1 MRLKKIS
8 SRCEYT
14 FIHKFGM
21 IEGFRSNH
29 YNTYYSTYYKT
40 SDKVIGYDIF
50 YDNKTFHI

>member
-8 SRCEYT
+8 SGREYT
-14 FIHKFGM
+14 FVYIFCM

-29 YNTYYSTYYKT
+29 YTTYYEM

-50 YDNKTFHI
+50 YNYKRFHV

>member
-8 SRCEYT
+8 DGYAYT

-29 YNTYYSTYYKT
+29 YTTYYKIG
-40 SDKVIGYDIF
+40 DKVIGYDIF
-50 YDNKTFHI
+50 YDDKTFNI